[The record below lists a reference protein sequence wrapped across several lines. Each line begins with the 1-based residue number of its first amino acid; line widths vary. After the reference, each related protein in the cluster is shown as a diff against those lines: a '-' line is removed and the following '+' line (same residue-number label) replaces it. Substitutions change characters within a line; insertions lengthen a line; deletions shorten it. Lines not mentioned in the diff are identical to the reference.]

1 MFDFIKNRFGK
12 KSHGSQSRDGLGSKL
27 SKRDLFLEPLEDRR
41 LLAADFSLSVSDG
54 DVTEVGANPGEFT
67 VLGTGTT
74 AVPTV
79 INLTIAGT
87 ATAGGTD
94 YSTISSTV
102 TIPAGTNTSQTID
115 VQGIIDDSLFEG
127 DETVIVTLDS
137 IASGDVGNT
146 IDQASKTQSV
156 DIVDDELAVVSV
168 AVQDG
173 AASETGP
180 DDGAFRISLDKANNT
195 GDTIT
200 VNYTMTGV
208 ATNGTD
214 YATVD
219 GTAEIADGNTF
230 VDVLVDVLPDS
241 IVEATESVTI
251 TLNSLTLPSHVDAG
265 KISIDTNNAEVSLDI
280 TDNDSATVSIAATD
294 ATGAE
299 TSGPAD
305 GGVFTV
311 TQTAVSSTDTVIAYT
326 VTGSAASGSDYV
338 ALSGTVT
345 ILAGDTTATIDVAG
359 IVDDAIVE
367 ANETV
372 VVTLDSVSSGD
383 PQITLDPDAADKT
396 ATVTITDNDSATVS
410 IAATDATGAET
421 SGPADGGVF
430 TGLTRC
436 LYGYG

>member
-1 MFDFIKNRFGK
+1 M
-12 KSHGSQSRDGLGSKL
+12 SKL
-27 SKRDLFLEPLEDRR
+27 PSVISWQFAVTNLSRVLATCLTSLKIVLVRKVTDLRAATVSDLSCPSEIFLEPLEDRR

-74 AVPTV
+74 AAPTV

-87 ATAGGTD
+87 ATAGGID
-94 YSTISSTV
+94 DSTILV
-102 TIPAGTNTSQTID
+102 QLLLIPAGTNTSQTID

-241 IVEATESVTI
+241 IVEATDSVTI
-251 TLNSLTLPSHVDAG
+251 TLNSLTLPLHVDAG
-265 KISIDTNNAEVSLDI
+265 KISIDTNNAEVHYI
-280 TDNDSATVSIAATD
+280 IDNDSV
-294 ATGAE
+294 E
-299 TSGPAD
+299 KYCCWRSGLPQRLRR
-305 GGVFTV
+305 TL
-311 TQTAVSSTDTVIAYT
+311 VSSRLRYRI
-326 VTGSAASGSDYV
+326 S
-338 ALSGTVT
+338 LRR
-345 ILAGDTTATIDVAG
+345 IR
-359 IVDDAIVE
+359 
-367 ANETV
+367 
-372 VVTLDSVSSGD
+372 
-383 PQITLDPDAADKT
+383 Q
-396 ATVTITDNDSATVS
+396 
-410 IAATDATGAET
+410 
-421 SGPADGGVF
+421 
-430 TGLTRC
+430 
-436 LYGYG
+436 